1 MSALGSLTLAAALLL
16 GNAFFV
22 AAEFAVISA
31 RRSQIEPAAERGSRR
46 ARSTLKAMEGVTVM
60 LATAQLGITLCSL
73 GLGAVAEP
81 AIAHLLEGPF
91 EAARLP
97 TGLVHPLAY
106 VIGLTIVVAAHV
118 VIGEMVPKNVALAAP
133 DRSALLLAPMIRGV
147 SRAVHPVVIVLNAVA
162 NVFLRLVGV
171 TVKDEVASAFTLDQV
186 ASIVTESRRE
196 GLIADE
202 HGLLEGALEFS
213 SRVAADVMVPLL
225 QLVTVP
231 LGSTP
236 AVVEDVVARRGFSR
250 FPVVTPG
257 DAPGDRSAAS
267 SDSGHAPGPAA
278 PDVIGYL
285 HIKDLL
291 YADDHRYTL
300 PIPDERIRALV
311 SVPQDEE
318 VEDALTA
325 MRRSGSHLARVVA
338 TSGRTIGVL
347 FLEDVVEELVGEVI
361 DATQRSE
368 DGAGPA
374 VMRRNDDAR

>member
-1 MSALGSLTLAAALLL
+1 VSVTGGLALGAALLL

-31 RRSQIEPAAERGSRR
+31 RRSQIEPAAEQGSRR
-46 ARSTLKAMEGVTVM
+46 ARSTLRAMEGVTLI
-60 LATAQLGITLCSL
+60 LATAQLGITVCSL

-91 EAARLP
+91 EAIGLP
-97 TGLVHPLAY
+97 AGLVHPLAY
-106 VIGLTIVVAAHV
+106 ALGLAVVVSAHV
-118 VIGEMVPKNVALAAP
+118 VIGEMVPKNLALAAP

-147 SRAVHPVVIVLNAVA
+147 SRAVHPVVIVLNTIA
-162 NVFLRLVGV
+162 NLLLRLVGV
-171 TVKDEVASAFTLDQV
+171 TVKDEVSSAFTLEEV

-213 SRVAADVMVPLL
+213 SRVAADVMVPLER
-225 QLVTVP
+225 LVTVTV
-231 LGSTP
+231 GTTP
-236 AVVEDVVARRGFSR
+236 AGVEDVVARTGFSR
-250 FPVVTPG
+250 FPMVTSRDG
-257 DAPGDRSAAS
+257 LDARSAGAS
-267 SDSGHAPGPAA
+267 EA
-278 PDVIGYL
+278 PDWSVDTGPEVVGYL
-285 HIKDLL
+285 HIKDIL
-291 YADDHRYTL
+291 YADDERYTL
-300 PIPDERIRALV
+300 PVPEKRIRALV
-311 SVPQDEE
+311 SVPDDEE

-338 TSGRTIGVL
+338 GSGRTMGVL

-368 DGAGPA
+368 GLADPA
-374 VMRRNDDAR
+374 AMRRNGDTR